1 MKFLTRTVIVL
12 SLVSLFTDM
21 ASEMLYPIMPVY
33 LKSIGFSVLL
43 IGILEGMAEGISG
56 FSKGYFGKLSDSVGK
71 RAPFVQLGYG
81 LSALSKPMLAVFTF
95 PLWVFFSRALDRLG
109 KGIRTAPRD
118 AILSAET
125 TPGNKGKVFGF
136 HRGMDTL
143 GAVIGPSLALLY
155 LFHYPENYKPLFLI
169 AFLPGIAAVVCTL
182 IIRDK
187 KAASEVKSKKHPSFF
202 SFIKYWKE
210 SSPTYRKVVGGIL
223 VFSLFNSS
231 DMFLLLQAKQSG
243 INDVHVIGLYIFYN
257 LVYAICSLPAG
268 IISDKLGLKNIFT
281 VSLFIFAFVYF
292 GFGIGSGIFFYTMLF
307 SLYGIYAAMSEGISK
322 AWITNLVPPGE
333 SATAVGT
340 LAAFQSI
347 CAMLAS
353 AIGGLIWY
361 SFGAGYMFVLTGIV
375 TVLVAIYFI
384 LGNFKPLI
392 KQSL

>member
-21 ASEMLYPIMPVY
+21 ASEMLYPVMPVY

-118 AILSAET
+118 AILSVET
-125 TPGNKGKVFGF
+125 TSANKGKVFGF

-187 KAASEVKSKKHPSFF
+187 SANTEVKSKKYPSFF
-202 SFIKYWKE
+202 SFIRYWKE

-268 IISDKLGLKNIFT
+268 IIGDKLGLKNVFT
-281 VSLFIFAFVYF
+281 VSLVIFAFVYF
-292 GFGIGSGIFFYTMLF
+292 GFGIGSGIVFYAILF

-322 AWITNLVPPGE
+322 AWITNLVPASE

-361 SFGAGYMFVLTGIV
+361 SFGAWYMFVLTGIV
-375 TVLVAIYFI
+375 TILVATYFI
-384 LGNFKPLI
+384 FSNFKPLI
-392 KQSL
+392 KQTL